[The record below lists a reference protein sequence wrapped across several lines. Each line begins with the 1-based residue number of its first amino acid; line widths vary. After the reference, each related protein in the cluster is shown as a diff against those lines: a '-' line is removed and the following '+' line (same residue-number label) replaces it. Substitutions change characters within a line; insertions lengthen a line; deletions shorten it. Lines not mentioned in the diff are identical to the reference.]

1 MEIRNFY
8 GKELKEPSS
17 GKRIVLSRDPQKKL
31 KVFFIMPAKV
41 SAGAMEWK
49 ARFELE
55 PVILQTDSYQSF
67 SPWHSKKAKTYA

>member
-1 MEIRNFY
+1 MMKIAVCLSVCMLLSGLSGVEIRNFY

-17 GKRIVLSRDPQKKL
+17 GKRIVLSRNPQKKL

-49 ARFELE
+49 ARFEL
-55 PVILQTDSYQSF
+55 
-67 SPWHSKKAKTYA
+67 